1 LDENILGKAALL
13 RYVFFDI
20 ECADGGKGSI
30 CSFGYVIT
38 DEFFR
43 ELESDDIV
51 INPESKFRLAGRSKK
66 PDILFAYTEAE
77 FRKAPTFPAFYGRIR
92 ALLESEDQLVIG
104 HSVQDDVSFL
114 CKACERYGL
123 PALKFRFVD
132 SQSLYARVFE
142 RTGQVG
148 LDRACEE
155 FSIEKP
161 ADVHKSEEDARAT
174 MHLVEKICLSH
185 HITLLRYQQEHRIWG
200 ETLNFKIFCSYIHPN
215 RTMFQNFL
223 ESVHPKNKRPRI
235 FAGKCIS
242 VSMAIE
248 QAREAQ
254 IYHLVQMIVDA
265 GGTYTRVSSGCDIF
279 VTLGTREGRV
289 CKRTKTAHDAKRGGK
304 KMEFITLDELLKR
317 LELTREQYE
326 ALPLPDIHW
335 L

>member
-1 LDENILGKAALL
+1 MDENILGKAALL

-92 ALLESEDQLVIG
+92 ALLEGEDQLVIG

-132 SQSLYARVFE
+132 SQSLYAHVFE

-317 LELTREQYE
+317 LEITREQYE

>member
-1 LDENILGKAALL
+1 MDENILGKAALL

>member
-1 LDENILGKAALL
+1 MDENILGKAALL

-242 VSMAIE
+242 GTDLSSCANDRGCRRHLY
-248 QAREAQ
+248 ARV
-254 IYHLVQMIVDA
+254 L
-265 GGTYTRVSSGCDIF
+265 RV
-279 VTLGTREGRV
+279 
-289 CKRTKTAHDAKRGGK
+289 
-304 KMEFITLDELLKR
+304 
-317 LELTREQYE
+317 
-326 ALPLPDIHW
+326 
-335 L
+335 

>member
-1 LDENILGKAALL
+1 M

-38 DEFFR
+38 DEYFR

-51 INPESKFRLAGRSKK
+51 INPESRFRLAGRSKK
-66 PDILFAYTEAE
+66 PDILFAYTEEE
-77 FRKAPTFPAFYGRIR
+77 FRKAPNFPSFYGKIR
-92 ALLESEDQLVIG
+92 SLLEGEDQLVIG

-123 PALKFRFVD
+123 PALRFHFAD
-132 SQSLYARVFE
+132 SQSLYAHVFE

-174 MHLVEKICLSH
+174 MRLVEKICVSR
-185 HITLLRYQQEHRIWG
+185 HIDLFRYQKEHRIWG
-200 ETLNFKIFCSYIHPN
+200 ETLDFKIFCAYIHPN
-215 RTMFQNFL
+215 RTMFHNFL
-223 ESVHPKNKRPRI
+223 ETVHPKNKRPAI
-235 FAGKCIS
+235 FDGKCIS

-248 QAREAQ
+248 QTREAQ

-279 VTLGTREGRV
+279 VTLGNREGRV
-289 CKRTKTAHDAKRGGK
+289 CKRTKTAYEARRGGK
-304 KMEFITLDELLKR
+304 KMEFITLDELLRR
-317 LELTREQYE
+317 LEITREQYE
-326 ALPLPDIHW
+326 KLPLPDIHW